1 MEKVAGI
8 YEYYAEKAGEEF
20 KESALSDATELE
32 VRQWQENRKNLEKIL
47 AKVTVDELKRHIIN
61 AMGKGVKDLAVDRRL
76 LKVKSLDELIN
87 FLKEYTDVLRDKRI
101 VVEKSNEKLKSR
113 LSVLKEQSKNEDKI
127 GLEQEAEIKK
137 ISHAISRGSYYSA
150 EVWKSLNVTEA
161 LIKDISKIREL
172 TGASSSVVMRKKI
185 GKIGWGKRKR

>member
-1 MEKVAGI
+1 M
-8 YEYYAEKAGEEF
+8 
-20 KESALSDATELE
+20 
-32 VRQWQENRKNLEKIL
+32 
-47 AKVTVDELKRHIIN
+47 
-61 AMGKGVKDLAVDRRL
+61 
-76 LKVKSLDELIN
+76 
-87 FLKEYTDVLRDKRI
+87 KEYTDVLRDKRI

-137 ISHAISRGSYYSA
+137 ISHAISRGSYSA

-172 TGASSSVVMRKKI
+172 TGASSSVVMRKRL
-185 GKIGWGKRKR
+185 GKLMGQAKAMIRDARSFCCIRIL